1 MTDET
6 SLVVTLYEVGVY
18 FLVIYKDKVNFTGHF
33 IALMKEK
40 LSLKHPTHDTF
51 VSYKNISL
59 TVVSVYGGCILFAS

>member
-18 FLVIYKDKVNFTGHF
+18 FLVIYKDKVNFTEHF
-33 IALMKEK
+33 IALLKEK
-40 LSLKHPTHDTF
+40 LSLEQPTHDTF